1 MTLATVDFRSGN
13 AARDVTRSF
22 LESGFAAIENH
33 PVPHRLLQDLYS
45 SWDEFFVNGD
55 PADFATDV
63 ESQSGYFSPAQA
75 ETAKGSDRQDLKEYF
90 QYWPGGQLPDQ
101 TREIT
106 LDYYNRL
113 FDLAKIIV
121 TWIHENTPP
130 DLWTYAQQPLAEYLS
145 RAQTMVRILRYPP
158 LTGCEEPGA
167 IRAGAHE
174 DIDFITLLPT
184 ASQSGLEIRPRDAEW
199 QPVVAPAGAIII
211 NIGDMLQELSG
222 MQLPS
227 TTHRVVN
234 PTGDAA
240 RCARLTAPQFCHPY
254 PETVLSERYTAAS
267 YLKERL
273 LEINTSELRPR

>member
-1 MTLATVDFRSGN
+1 MVRPIDYKSGT
-13 AARDVTRSF
+13 AARDITQSF

-33 PVPHRLLQDLYS
+33 PVPLDMLKSLYEQ
-45 SWDEFFVNGD
+45 WEDFFTSDHVET
-55 PADFATDV
+55 FATDV
-63 ESQSGYFSPAQA
+63 DSQSGYFSMTQA
-75 ETAKGSDRQDLKEYF
+75 ETAKGSEKQDIKEYY
-90 QYWPGGQLPDQ
+90 QYWPGDRLPDE

-106 LDYYNRL
+106 LAYYDTL
-113 FDLAKIIV
+113 FDLAGKILGAV
-121 TWIHENTPP
+121 QEHTDKE
-130 DLWTYAQQPLAEYLS
+130 LWTHADRPLADYLS
-145 RAQTMVRILRYPP
+145 KKQTMVRILRYPP
-158 LTGCEEPGA
+158 LTGEEEPGA

-184 ASQSGLEIRPRDAEW
+184 ASAAGLEIKPRGTEW
-199 QPVVAPAGAIII
+199 QPVVAPDGAIII

-234 PTGDAA
+234 PEGADVD
-240 RCARLTAPQFCHPY
+240 RPRLTAPQFCHPY

-273 LEINTSELRPR
+273 NEINTTDLKPR